1 MIGGSMQ
8 ATATSMVAA
17 RSVAGWVRLFLG
29 LGVFASGLALML
41 RANLGLSSWDVLHE
55 AIRGLTPLTFGQAVI
70 GVSILVVVASLA
82 LGVKPGP
89 GTVANV
95 ILVGA
100 FTDVLLATRI
110 LDDLAT
116 TPYLLRLLALVAGIA
131 AIAVGTALY
140 VGADLGAG
148 PRDSLML
155 AVAKWTRRSPGT
167 ARAAIEGSVLVLGIA
182 LGGAAGVGT
191 LVFAVLIG
199 PAINIS
205 FRLLGMY
212 VPPRSGTN
220 IVRRIPRA
228 TGNWFRRG
236 QLGSASST
244 DASRYTG
251 GRI

>member
-1 MIGGSMQ
+1 MH
-8 ATATSMVAA
+8 ATAIPISAAHWVARWA
-17 RSVAGWVRLFLG
+17 RLVLG
-29 LGVFASGLALML
+29 LGVFATGLALML

-70 GVSILVVVASLA
+70 AVSVLVVVASLA
-82 LGVKPGP
+82 LGVNPGP

-116 TPYLLRLLALVAGIA
+116 TLYLLRLLALVAGIA

-140 VGADLGAG
+140 VGADFGAG

-155 AVAKWTRRSPGT
+155 AVAKWSRRSPGT
-167 ARAAIEGSVLVLGIA
+167 ARAAIEASVLVLGIA

-205 FRLLGMY
+205 FRVLGMY
-212 VPPRSGTN
+212 VPPRSDTK
-220 IVRRIPRA
+220 VTRRIARA
-228 TGNWFRRG
+228 SGNWFRRG

-244 DASRYTG
+244 HASRYTG

>member
-1 MIGGSMQ
+1 MQ
-8 ATATSMVAA
+8 AVAA
-17 RSVAGWVRLFLG
+17 SHLKVSAQSAARWTRLLLG
-29 LGVFASGLALML
+29 LGVFAGGLALML

-70 GVSILVVVASLA
+70 GVSILVVVASLL
-82 LGVKPGP
+82 LGVKPGA

-100 FTDVLLATRI
+100 LTDVLLATRV

-116 TPYLLRLLALVAGIA
+116 TAYLLRLLALVAGIA

-155 AVAKWTRRSPGT
+155 AVANWLGRSPGT
-167 ARAAIEGSVLVLGIA
+167 ARAAIEGSVLVVGIA

-212 VPPRSGTN
+212 VPPRSGTYGIRR
-220 IVRRIPRA
+220 IVRA
-228 TGNWFRRG
+228 TLNWFRRG
-236 QLGSASST
+236 KLASSSST
-244 DASRYTG
+244 DVSRYTG